1 MKTEK
6 NAIGP
11 LKKSYDSLA
20 WMNLTAHLYNLT
32 ESVHDGKYGMNSIG
46 LQEELNGIYGQL
58 LTCIRDYG
66 NSGEKVREDVIGR
79 ISGLREKV
87 VERSEQVQ
95 VLCDSLQ
102 IYEYLLNRVEY
113 SLREYDKPF
122 DDEEEARE
130 LLRTIFASQDPTE
143 VNLRIQLMVSQLP
156 VRITKTRFFDL
167 IKASFSI
174 YENSDEDAL
183 EGFLYRIV
191 SAAAMQKRPEEK
203 VFSDYISLIDKL
215 EQLDTENMDKDTVK
229 GWQDCI
235 ANSAEDLALDADY
248 LLAIQ
253 ECINSFYTVVLMD
266 IDSAD
271 TETKALMLPAI
282 GAISEYGFAALSGQE
297 EPLHEGALGPAF
309 AYMEGRLEPL
319 SERVLKDEAKID
331 AYCEN
336 DREFAETEEGK
347 NILVVK
353 KLMSTSSFAK
363 LSEQKIVMV
372 TKDKLNEVTAEAL
385 SVLENGMKDR
395 KRAYNRCVMASV
407 LKELPV
413 FFNSHTE
420 VMNYVLQSLHN
431 CSNEGEKRGAV
442 AMLWDLLGTKEG

>member
-6 NAIGP
+6 KAIGP

-32 ESVHDGKYGMNSIG
+32 ESVHDGKYGMDSG

-58 LTCIRDYG
+58 LSCIRDYSD
-66 NSGEKVREDVIGR
+66 SGERVREDVIGR

-87 VERSEQVQ
+87 VECSEQVQ

-174 YENSDEDAL
+174 YESSDEDAL
-183 EGFLYRIV
+183 EGFYYRIV
-191 SAAAMQKRPEEK
+191 SAAAMQKRPEGK
-203 VFSDYISLIDKL
+203 VFSEYLELIQKL
-215 EQLDTENMDKDTVK
+215 EELDTETLDKDTVAA
-229 GWQDCI
+229 WQDCI
-235 ANSAEDLALDADY
+235 ANSGDNLSQDADY

-253 ECINSFYTVVLMD
+253 ECINAFYTVVLMD
-266 IDSAD
+266 IDSVD
-271 TETKALMLPAI
+271 EQTKAVMLPAV
-282 GAISEYGFAALSGQE
+282 GAIAEYGFAALSAKE

-336 DREFAETEEGK
+336 DAEFADTEEGR
-347 NILVVK
+347 NILIVK

-372 TKDKLNEVTAEAL
+372 TKDKLNAVTADAL
-385 SVLENGMKDR
+385 AVLEDGMKNH

-442 AMLWDLLGTKEG
+442 AMLWDLLGTKE